1 MDESDLLSVK
11 VTYTEDYKE
20 SAYWVWYRAGKPAM
34 SLLADMLELTSE
46 GEKPSS
52 QLLNNWSK
60 KNNWPQRAN
69 ILDMQVRREIERQA
83 VQEKVEMF
91 ERQAT
96 VGKKLI
102 DKAMHYLE
110 DEEWN
115 FRTPKEALTAI
126 RLGAEIERKTRGI
139 GSTIQ
144 KISEMESGKLDEKI
158 TSLIANAKES
168 DIKELLDKLADPTVI
183 EGIYEE
189 VTTQE
194 GETDGEC
201 TF

>member
-11 VTYTEDYKE
+11 AIYTEDYKE
-20 SAYWVWYRAGKPAM
+20 SAYWVWYRSGKPAM

-60 KNNWPQRAN
+60 KNNWAQRAN

-110 DEEWN
+110 DNEWD

-158 TSLIANAKES
+158 TALIANAKES
-168 DIKELLDKLADPTVI
+168 DIKELLDKLADPTVV

-189 VTTQE
+189 VITQE
-194 GETDGEC
+194 GDNNG
-201 TF
+201 

>member
-11 VTYTEDYKE
+11 TTYTEDYKE

-34 SLLADMLELTSE
+34 SLLADMLEMTSD

-60 KNNWPQRAN
+60 KYNWVQRAS

-91 ERQAT
+91 DRQAAI
-96 VGKKLI
+96 GKKLI
-102 DKAMHYLE
+102 DKAIQYLE
-110 DEEWN
+110 DEEWD

-158 TSLIANAKES
+158 TTLIANAKDS
-168 DIKELLDKLADPTVI
+168 DIKELLDKLADPTVV

-189 VTTQE
+189 VMIQE
-194 GETDGEC
+194 GDTDG
-201 TF
+201 